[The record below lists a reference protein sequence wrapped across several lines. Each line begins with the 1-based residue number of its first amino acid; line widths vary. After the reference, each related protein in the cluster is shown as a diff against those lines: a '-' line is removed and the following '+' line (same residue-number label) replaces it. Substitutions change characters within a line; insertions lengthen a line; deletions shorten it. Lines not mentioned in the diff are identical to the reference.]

1 MFKKLLLTLSALT
14 LLMAGAAFAGDTNWN
29 FYGVGHVSLNM
40 LNNGNDS
47 QLGVTSNTSR
57 FGFKGSTPMNEDFTA
72 FWQFE
77 SLVDFAGNRA
87 STSIGERN
95 TFVGMKHATAGKFVF
110 GRHDTPLKALGR
122 KVEFFPERLGDF
134 RSMTLGW
141 DDRLSEFV
149 AWVSPDWDGFSIF
162 AAYMFDQGDIADM
175 SDDDYEAKTAMSA
188 MASYTAEQF
197 MFGAAYE
204 AHSSGFGD
212 DDYFTGEFDD
222 DGNPE
227 FELAD
232 SFADAPSALRF
243 VAKYMG
249 ENLDIGG
256 MFQSAKDPKWVLN
269 EDDDVVQYDWASTVM
284 GVGACFKVNPQWNVK
299 GAMYMTN
306 VDTDAEDVDGTDV
319 DESDTSVTMLSFGV
333 ERVFT
338 ENALIYL
345 QYGSISSGDVY
356 AIDLAGSQAGFGTG
370 GVEGSVD
377 DSGEWQDPMGF
388 SVGAVLNW

>member
-14 LLMAGAAFAGDTNWN
+14 ILMAGSAFAGDANWS

-87 STSIGERN
+87 NTAIGERN

-110 GRHDTPLKALGR
+110 GRHDTPFKTLGR
-122 KVEFFPERLGDF
+122 KVEFFPERLGDN
-134 RSMTLGW
+134 RGMTMGW
-141 DDRLSEFV
+141 DNRLSELF

-162 AAYMFDQGDIADM
+162 AAYMFDQGDIDDM
-175 SDDDYEAKTAMSA
+175 EDEDYEAMTTLSA
-188 MASYTAEQF
+188 MASYTTEQF
-197 MFGAAYE
+197 MIGAAYE
-204 AHSSGFGD
+204 ALSTGFADFDGD
-212 DDYFTGEFDD
+212 EGY
-222 DGNPE
+222 
-227 FELAD
+227 
-232 SFADAPSALRF
+232 ADAPSGLRF
-243 VAKYMG
+243 AAKYMG
-249 ENLDIGG
+249 EQFDVGG
-256 MFQSAKDPKWVLN
+256 LFQSTKSPEWFGG
-269 EDDDVVQYDWASTVM
+269 EQYDWAATVM

-299 GAMYMTN
+299 AAMYMSN
-306 VDTDAEDVDGTDV
+306 YDTDAEDDTETDEI
-319 DESDTSVTMLSFGV
+319 DESDTKATLLAFGV

-338 ENALIYL
+338 ENALVYF
-345 QYGSISSGDVY
+345 QYGSVSNGDM
-356 AIDLAGSQAGFGTG
+356 AGFDLAGGQAGFGTG
-370 GVEGSVD
+370 GVSGSFD

-388 SVGAVLNW
+388 SVGAVVTW

>member
-14 LLMAGAAFAGDTNWN
+14 ILMAGSAFAGDANWS

-87 STSIGERN
+87 STSIGQRN
-95 TFVGMKHATAGKFVF
+95 TYMGLKHATAGKFVF
-110 GRHDTPLKALGR
+110 GRHDTPFKTLGR
-122 KVEFFPERLGDF
+122 KVEMFPERLGDF

-141 DDRLSEFV
+141 DERLSELF

-162 AAYMFDQGDIADM
+162 AAYMFDQGDIDAM
-175 SDDDYEAKTAMSA
+175 AADDYEAMTAISA
-188 MASYTAEQF
+188 MASYTTEQF
-197 MFGAAYE
+197 MIGAAYE
-204 AHSSGFGD
+204 AASTGFADMNGD
-212 DDYFTGEFDD
+212 GVY
-222 DGNPE
+222 
-227 FELAD
+227 
-232 SFADAPSALRF
+232 ADAPSGIRF

-249 ENLDIGG
+249 EKFDVGG
-256 MFQSAKDPKWVLN
+256 LFQSTKSPEWFVNA
-269 EDDDVVQYDWASTVM
+269 DDEFEQYDWASTVM

-306 VDTDAEDVDGTDV
+306 LDTDAEDDGDTAGF
-319 DESDTSVTMLSFGV
+319 DESDTSVTMLAFGV

-338 ENALIYL
+338 PNALIYL
-345 QYGSISSGDVY
+345 QYGSMSSGDVY
-356 AIDLAGSQAGFGTG
+356 ALDLAGGQAGFGEG
-370 GVEGSVD
+370 GLSGSFD
-377 DSGEWQDPMGF
+377 ENDEWQDPMGF
-388 SVGAVLNW
+388 SVGAVVTW